1 MDRITIKYAAIDGY
15 RETRHFKT
23 LIGAQRYANKMLGIP
38 ELWLIGNHYAISG
51 DGIGKITASVNLR
64 DLFPNVQA

>member
-1 MDRITIKYAAIDGY
+1 MNRITIKYAAIDGY

-38 ELWLIGNHYAISG
+38 EFGNHYAISG
-51 DGIGKITASVNLR
+51 DGIGKITATVDLR
-64 DLFPNVQA
+64 ELFPNVQP